1 MTNRKMGM
9 PSQEQLAE
17 MDRKDLEKFKSQYN
31 YDFPMASM
39 TADVVVYDPNLKKFM
54 MIQRKDDGKW
64 AHAGG
69 FVDIE
74 KDERI
79 HQCAVRE
86 LKEET
91 NLEVKHE
98 QLMLIGLFDEP
109 KRDYRG
115 RTISACYLYLHV
127 DQQQAVA
134 GDDAKNVAF
143 FSLDE
148 LNLMQ
153 IDGKIAFDHDYMI
166 QQTLQFLQAA
176 EAYHAMNLPVVE
188 S

>member
-1 MTNRKMGM
+1 MINSGSKHNPKTD
-9 PSQEQLAE
+9 E
-17 MDRKDLEKFKSQYN
+17 MEPYFTYGFK
-31 YDFPMASM
+31 MASL
-39 TADVVVYDPNLKKFM
+39 TADVVVYDPNLKKFL
-54 MIQRKDDGKW
+54 MIERKDDGKY

-69 FVDIE
+69 FVDIAE
-74 KDERI
+74 DERI
-79 HQCAVRE
+79 HECAVRE

-91 NLEVKHE
+91 GLVVKHE

-109 KRDYRG
+109 KRDHRG
-115 RTISACYLYLHV
+115 RTVSACYLYLHV
-127 DQQQAVA
+127 DDQKPVA
-134 GDDAKNVAF
+134 GDDAKSVAF

-176 EAYHAMNLPVVE
+176 EAYHAMNLPVVN
-188 S
+188 